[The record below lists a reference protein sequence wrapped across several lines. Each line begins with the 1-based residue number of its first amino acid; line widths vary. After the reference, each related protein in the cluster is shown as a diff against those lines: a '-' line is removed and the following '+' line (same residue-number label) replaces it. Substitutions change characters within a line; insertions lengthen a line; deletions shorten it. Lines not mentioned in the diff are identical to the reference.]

1 MINRNISLELPR
13 ETTSFTHDD
22 GNQWDD
28 ENDKD
33 VDDDNDDHNDDEDK
47 DDNQNDDDDV
57 HLSGSTQG
65 LQPHCEKSQQSVNTS
80 VSQNLQMVI

>member
-22 GNQWDD
+22 GNQHDD
-28 ENDKD
+28 EIDKD
-33 VDDDNDDHNDDEDK
+33 VYENNDDHKDDDDNDDS
-47 DDNQNDDDDV
+47 QNDDDV
-57 HLSGSTQG
+57 YLSGSTQE

-80 VSQNLQMVI
+80 VSQNLQMII

>member
-22 GNQWDD
+22 GNQHDD
-28 ENDKD
+28 EIDKD
-33 VDDDNDDHNDDEDK
+33 VYEDNDDHNDDEDK
-47 DDNQNDDDDV
+47 DDNQNNDDDV

-80 VSQNLQMVI
+80 VSQNLQMII

>member
-22 GNQWDD
+22 GNQHDD
-28 ENDKD
+28 EIDKD
-33 VDDDNDDHNDDEDK
+33 VYEDNDDHKDDDDNDDS
-47 DDNQNDDDDV
+47 QNDDDV

-65 LQPHCEKSQQSVNTS
+65 LQSHCEKSRQSVNTS
-80 VSQNLQMVI
+80 VSQNLQMII